1 MNLLTG
7 GHTTLLSPDACS
19 TEIDAVLF
27 EALERP
33 AAPNYVGVDNST
45 FFKTSSIDTITFK
58 YDEDSNV
65 GGFLETGEQEEI
77 KTENTFIGN
86 QKEVRLKKWVK
97 SIGVSMEAFK
107 TDQVGKREAIGSQIG
122 SRMRVT
128 KDRTAMVRSYGDAA
142 NGTYFTTPDGDA
154 PASTSHTAL
163 KNGDNV
169 DNLNT
174 GALTPDTLWTA
185 VQDLTTQPGQDG
197 EVTGI
202 HSPSAFLTCLSQY
215 KHLKEILN
223 SELIADGGENN
234 LNIFET
240 DYGQV
245 SIGES
250 IHLNSAWDTG
260 TYKSTAIHVVSP
272 YHNVLRKVLS
282 EIDNDLIEP
291 RYSRTHSW
299 EYRSVYLEVAFM
311 ANWEGYLMLAGA

>member
-1 MNLLTG
+1 MNLITG
-7 GHTTLLSPDACS
+7 GFTTQLSSDACQ
-19 TEIDAVLF
+19 TAIDEALF

-33 AAPNYVGVDNST
+33 LAPSYVGVDNSI
-45 FFKTSSIDTITFK
+45 FFKTSPTNVMVYIW
-58 YDEDSNV
+58 DEDSNV
-65 GGFLETGEQEEI
+65 GGLLETSEQEEI
-77 KTENTFIGN
+77 KSENTFIGN
-86 QKEVRLKKWVK
+86 QKTVRVKKWMK
-97 SIGVSMEAFK
+97 SIGVSVEAFK
-107 TDQVGKREAIGSQIG
+107 TDQVGKRARIGEQIG

-128 KDRTAMVRSYGDAA
+128 KDRTAMVRLYGDSYD
-142 NGTYFTTPDGDA
+142 GTYFTTPDGDA
-154 PASTSHTAL
+154 LASDSHTAL

-169 DNLNT
+169 DNLET

-185 VQDLTTQPGQDG
+185 FVGLSTQKGQDG
-197 EVTGI
+197 EISGI
-202 HSPSAFLTCLSQY
+202 HSPRGLLTCTTQY

-240 DYGQV
+240 DYGRV

-260 TYKSTAIHVVSP
+260 TYKATGIHIVSP

-311 ANWEGYLMLAGA
+311 ANWEGFLYLAG